1 MPRRGTSS
9 PGPGRGP
16 RPTSPS
22 PDTGSASPARACGPR
37 ARCGRSPVVGPRPRS
52 VPDIGRG
59 RPCPVGGPSRR
70 GSRARLQRVFHRVIL
85 HLVLGDLF
93 HAGDGHV
100 FAGHAVLA
108 AEDREELLTG
118 SCLVPRGEFLREW
131 LPIATPAEAAADA
144 KGPHGTRQ

>member
-9 PGPGRGP
+9 PRPGRGP
-16 RPTSPS
+16 PPPCPP
-22 PDTGSASPARACGPR
+22 PDTGSGSPARACAPR
-37 ARCGRSPVVGPRPRS
+37 ARCGRSPAAEPRPRS
-52 VPDIGRG
+52 VRGIGPG
-59 RPCPVGGPSRR
+59 RPCRAGGPARR

-108 AEDREELLTG
+108 AEDREELLAG
-118 SCLVPRGEFLREW
+118 SRLVRRGQVLRET
-131 LPIATPAEAAADA
+131 LPVAPYAAAA
-144 KGPHGTRQ
+144 AEPAG